1 MADNLIFAL
10 VALFIAIAVMI
21 GVSTQIL
28 GSVVTDCEGLP
39 GYSANGSSDWALAC
53 EESNAQTQSAF
64 GLLTIILVVVAAI
77 TILVVIRFLG

>member
-28 GSVVTDCEGLP
+28 GSVVTDCESLF
-39 GYSANGSSDWALAC
+39 SFNQQKSS
-53 EESNAQTQSAF
+53 
-64 GLLTIILVVVAAI
+64 
-77 TILVVIRFLG
+77 